1 MTGQIDS
8 NTETPQ
14 GTSAYLTVHELA
26 GMLRVKERKV
36 YDLAAAG
43 EVPCLRITGKLLF
56 PADDIQRWMTGA
68 VSGGNIEAA
77 SRPPIVLGSHD
88 PLLDWAL
95 RQSRAGLASFFDGSG
110 DGLRRFEI
118 GEGIAAGLH
127 LPNPSSSGPDAWNT
141 HAVEQARVGNTAVL
155 IGWSIRQRGL
165 ILAPGLGREVRSLA
179 DLAGRRVVPRQ
190 AGSGTQSL
198 FDAMIK
204 NEGLNP
210 SAFELTD
217 VAPDE
222 DDAARLIARGEADAA
237 FGLEA
242 LARPAGLDFVPLVAE
257 RFDLLVDRKA
267 WFEPQFQKFWEFC
280 TGPNLAKHAA
290 GLAGYDIAPLG
301 QVRWNG

>member
-8 NTETPQ
+8 DTQARLGP
-14 GTSAYLTVHELA
+14 SAYLTVHELA
-26 GMLRVKERKV
+26 EMLRVKERKV

-56 PADDIQRWMTGA
+56 PADAIQRWMEEA
-68 VSGGNIEAA
+68 VSGGNPQPAA
-77 SRPPIVLGSHD
+77 RPPTVLGSHD

-110 DGLRRFEI
+110 DGLRRFGA

-127 LPNPSSSGPDAWNT
+127 LHTPHAPDGDRWNT
-141 HAVEQARVGNTAVL
+141 QAVREAGIGNSSVL
-155 IGWSIRQRGL
+155 VGWSIRQRGL
-165 ILAPGLGREVRSLA
+165 ILAPGLGNDVRSLA

-198 FDAMIK
+198 FDAMMQD
-204 NEGLNP
+204 EGLDA
-210 SAFELTD
+210 SAFALTD

-242 LARPAGLDFVPLVAE
+242 LARPAGLDFVPLVSE
-257 RFDLLVDRKA
+257 KFDLLVDRKA
-267 WFEPQFQKFWEFC
+267 WFEPQFQNFWEFC
-280 TGPNLAKHAA
+280 TGPALAKHAT
-290 GLAGYDIAPLG
+290 GLAGYDCAPLG